1 VSDRRRN
8 ARGPERIRAA
18 GSGTADSGTAGLA
31 DDSSTGSQAAPRSS
45 PGGSAAGHRRS
56 VRSEVV
62 WRVVRS
68 VLDQQVVEAGRP
80 VLDVV
85 DAGGGTGGFAVPVAR
100 IGHRVTV
107 VDPSPD
113 SLAALQRRAAE
124 SGVTERVSGVQADA
138 ADLLDLI
145 EAGTADVVLCHNVLE
160 YVDDPSAALRAM
172 GEVLRPGGAL
182 SLVAANRNAVVL
194 AKVLA
199 GHIAEAQTVL
209 TESVGR
215 WGHRGP
221 QPRRFTAEQL
231 RAEVE
236 RVGLVVRSEQG
247 VRIFTDLVPGAF
259 ADEPG
264 ASAAL
269 LDLEAAAADDPAFR
283 AIATQMH
290 LWARRG

>member
-1 VSDRRRN
+1 VSDRRRSV
-8 ARGPERIRAA
+8 RGSDRVRA
-18 GSGTADSGTAGLA
+18 ADSGG
-31 DDSSTGSQAAPRSS
+31 S

-68 VLDQQVVEAGRP
+68 VLDHQVAETGRA

-124 SGVTERVSGVQADA
+124 SDVTGLVHGVQADA

-145 EAGTADVVLCHNVLE
+145 GAGTADVVLCHNVLE

-172 GEVLRPGGAL
+172 AEVLRPGGAL

-199 GHIAEAQTVL
+199 GHLAEAQSVL
-209 TESVGR
+209 TESVSGA
-215 WGHRGP
+215 

-231 RAEVE
+231 REEVE

-269 LDLEAAAADDPAFR
+269 LDLESAAADHPAFR